1 MNVAPTSPSPTKY
14 ADPGVRADV
23 MAGFQ
28 VFLIAL
34 PLCLGIAMASSFP
47 PVAGLIS
54 AIVGGLLATW
64 LGSAPLTIKG
74 PAAGLIVIALGAV
87 SELGHGDALHGY
99 RLSLACIV
107 VAGVLQVLFALVRA
121 GRLGAVFPA
130 SVVHGMLAAIGVI
143 IVSKQA
149 HQLVG
154 VSPHARE
161 PLALLAEIPH
171 SLASLNP
178 EVAIIGAISLAI
190 MLGMPK
196 VAARVSVLR
205 RVPPPFV
212 VLLVAVPLGLWF
224 DLAHRHTYTFTLD
237 HHQYPLGPQFL
248 VNLPASLLAAVT
260 FPDFSQITSAA
271 SIKYVV
277 MFALVGSI
285 ESLLTAKAVDMLDP
299 QRRPNDLDKDLLAT
313 GVGNIAAGMIG
324 GLPMISEIL
333 RSSANISYGARGR
346 QANFFHGLFLLV
358 AVVFIP
364 GLIHRVPLAAL
375 AAMLITAGIRLA
387 SPAEFRRTLQIG
399 ADQLALFV
407 VTLGVTVATDLLVGI
422 AAGIALKIALHLARG
437 ASVRGLF
444 RPAVEVTRR
453 DETLT
458 VRVRD
463 AAVFTGFLSVR
474 KHLLAHDA
482 RRIIVD
488 LADTQLVDHT
498 VLEALH
504 QLGAE
509 FERGGRELH
518 IEGLDQLTPA
528 STHPL
533 AVHRKVEGPMP
544 TREGAMG

>member
-1 MNVAPTSPSPTKY
+1 MSALPTHVSSPAAT
-14 ADPGVRADV
+14 PGARADLV
-23 MAGFQ
+23 AGFQ

-87 SELGHGDALHGY
+87 SELGHGDNARGY
-99 RLSLACIV
+99 RLSLACIT
-107 VAGVLQVLFALVRA
+107 VAGGLQVLLALARA
-121 GRLGAVFPA
+121 GRLGAIFPA

-154 VSPHARE
+154 VVPHAKE
-161 PLALLAEIPH
+161 PLHLLAEIPR
-171 SLASLNP
+171 SLSTLNP
-178 EVAIIGAISLAI
+178 EVAIIGFVALAI

-196 VAARVSVLR
+196 VAVRVPALR

-212 VLLVAVPLGLWF
+212 VLLVAVPMGLWF
-224 DLAHRHTYTFTLD
+224 DLAHQHTYTFALD
-237 HHQYPLGPQFL
+237 HHRYPLGPQFL

-260 FPDFSQITSAA
+260 FPDFSQITSGT

-277 MFALVGSI
+277 MFTLVGSI
-285 ESLLTAKAVDMLDP
+285 ESLLTAKAVDLLDP
-299 QRRPNDLDKDLLAT
+299 QRRANDLDKDLLAT
-313 GVGNIAAGMIG
+313 GLGNLVAGMLG

-333 RSSANISYGARGR
+333 RSSANISYGAQSRK
-346 QANFFHGLFLLV
+346 ANFFHGLFLLV
-358 AVVFIP
+358 AVAFIP

-387 SPAEFRRTLQIG
+387 SPGEFRRTLNIG
-399 ADQLALFV
+399 VDQLALFL

-422 AAGIALKIALHLARG
+422 AAGIALKVALHLGRG

-444 RPAVEVTRR
+444 KPAVEATRR
-453 DETLT
+453 DDTLT

-474 KHLLAHDA
+474 RHLVESDA
-482 RRIIVD
+482 RRVVID
-488 LADTQLVDHT
+488 LGDTCLVDHT

-504 QLGAE
+504 QLGTE
-509 FERGGRELH
+509 FERGGREMH
-518 IEGLDQLTPA
+518 IEGLQHLTPS

-533 AVHRKVEGPMP
+533 AVHRKVATAVPS
-544 TREGAMG
+544 RESALG